1 MRSICLLFFF
11 ILLSFIPFLLTH
23 RVIFF
28 LCYPASYFSFV
39 NAGNGVG
46 IRDGVGGRCRKSVY
60 SLLYVSVASQSQ
72 SIEDL
77 RYYHCSF
84 VSILDLDGR
93 GVRVVVI
100 E

>member
-1 MRSICLLFFF
+1 M
-11 ILLSFIPFLLTH
+11 
-23 RVIFF
+23 
-28 LCYPASYFSFV
+28 
-39 NAGNGVG
+39 
-46 IRDGVGGRCRKSVY
+46 DGRCRKSVY

-72 SIEDL
+72 PIEDL

-100 E
+100 EYIMYLILV